1 MFRNVIFSFWF
12 DLWCLTPLSTI
23 FQLYDGGYV
32 KTNLNVLLK
41 ICESKTIYLPSQN
54 IKQILKFK
62 NIKIKIVLI
71 STSLQ

>member
-1 MFRNVIFSFWF
+1 MSYFHFGFVFMVFNATFNNISVISWR
-12 DLWCLTPLSTI
+12 L
-23 FQLYDGGYV
+23 YV
-32 KTNLNVLLK
+32 KINLNVLLK
-41 ICESKTIYLPSQN
+41 ICERKTIYLPSQN